1 MATINLDLGTT
12 AASTE
17 SRSLFR
23 SGHWIASGA
32 ALLLC
37 AAALF
42 LKLGAPALFEPDEG
56 RNAEKAREILLLDD
70 WITPHEN
77 FLVVLDKP
85 IFYYWLV
92 AASYET
98 FGVSEWSARLTS
110 ALAAAGCVLL
120 IFLFARRFC
129 GLWEGL
135 WSGVVLA
142 TSLEFYI
149 LGRTVIFDMTLTFFI
164 TLSLFSFFSILH
176 EDKTWLRRSWLGLMY
191 VSLGIAT
198 LVKGPIGAALPSVVV
213 FVYLLISRK
222 LPLLRRLDLHI
233 GIPLFLLIVAPWYY
247 EVERFNPGYLRYFLW
262 EENFVRYFTP
272 HFNRT
277 EPWYYFL
284 LILAVGFL
292 PWSLAIPRAL
302 SEAWRG
308 RRNDIFVFL
317 LAWTVLPFVFFSF
330 SSAKLP
336 HYILPIFPPLA
347 LLTGISLQHNL
358 TASRTRAGLPL
369 VLACLSL
376 SLLVAG
382 FVIAAG
388 WSHSLQPA
396 AQFAFA
402 EISPLLR
409 GTALLMAIGFAGLAL
424 FTWSGRW
431 KSRVSLFVCLSI
443 ALILYVNLLG
453 TILVGASMRRSTR
466 DLVAK
471 ASSYIQP
478 DTQVVIYDTSLESLP
493 FYLKINRPIWSI
505 WSGEKASVFGSF
517 YLAEKGAV
525 AAAPGFGRPLLTF
538 DEFNRE
544 WANAP
549 KNHFAVFIKRKSL
562 PRLVQDTKYA
572 PTIRVEH
579 GSMLLVSN

>member
-12 AASTE
+12 AASTKP
-17 SRSLFR
+17 RSLFR
-23 SGHWIASGA
+23 TGHRIASGA

-70 WITPHEN
+70 WVTPHEN

-85 IFYYWLV
+85 IFYYWLI

-98 FGVSEWSARLTS
+98 FGVSEWSARLPS

-129 GLWEGL
+129 GFWEGL

-149 LGRTVIFDMTLTFFI
+149 LGRTVIFDMTLSFFI
-164 TLSLFSFFSILH
+164 TLALFSFISVLH
-176 EDKTWLRRSWLGLMY
+176 EDKIWLRRSWLGLMY

-198 LVKGPIGAALPSVVV
+198 LVKGPIGVALPGTVV

-222 LPLLRRLDLHI
+222 LSLLSRLELHI
-233 GIPLFLLIVAPWYY
+233 GIPLFLFIVAPWYY

-262 EENFVRYFTP
+262 EENFIRYFTP
-272 HFNRT
+272 HFNRA
-277 EPWYYFL
+277 EPWYYFF

-292 PWSLAIPRAL
+292 PWSLCIPGAL

-308 RRNDIFVFL
+308 RRDDIFAFL
-317 LAWTVLPFVFFSF
+317 LVWTVLPFVFFSF
-330 SSAKLP
+330 SGAKLP

-347 LLTGISLQHNL
+347 LLTGISLQHSL
-358 TASRTRAGLPL
+358 TASGRQAVWPL
-369 VLACLSL
+369 ALACLSL

-388 WSHSLQPA
+388 SFHFLQES
-396 AQFAFA
+396 AQFVFA

-409 GTALLMAIGFAGLAL
+409 GTALLIAIGFAGLAV

-431 KSRVSLFVCLSI
+431 KNQVSLFVWLSI
-443 ALILYVNLLG
+443 VLILYVNLLG
-453 TILVGASMRRSTR
+453 TMLVRASMGRSAR
-466 DLVAK
+466 DLAAK
-471 ASSYIQP
+471 AASYIQP
-478 DTQVVIYDTSLESLP
+478 DTQVVIYDTTLESLP

-517 YLAEKGAV
+517 YLAEKGA
-525 AAAPGFGRPLLTF
+525 AAAPGFGRALLTF
-538 DEFNRE
+538 DEFRRE
-544 WANAP
+544 WAKAP
-549 KNHFAVFIKRKSL
+549 KDHFAVFIKRKSL
-562 PRLVQDTKYA
+562 PRLAQDTAHA
-572 PTIRVEH
+572 PTIRVEQ
-579 GSMLLVSN
+579 GSMLFVSN

>member
-1 MATINLDLGTT
+1 VATINLNLGTT

-23 SGHWIASGA
+23 IGQRIACGA

-70 WITPHEN
+70 WVTPHEN

-85 IFYYWLV
+85 IFYYWLI

-98 FGVSEWSARLTS
+98 FGVSEWSARLPS

-120 IFLFARRFC
+120 IFFFARRFC
-129 GLWEGL
+129 GFWEAL

-164 TLSLFSFFSILH
+164 TLSLFSFLSVLH
-176 EDKTWLRRSWLGLMY
+176 EDQIWLRRSWLGLMY
-191 VSLGIAT
+191 ISLGIAT
-198 LVKGPIGAALPSVVV
+198 LVKGPIGVALPGLVV

-222 LPLLRRLDLHI
+222 WSFLSKLDLHI

-247 EVERFNPGYLRYFLW
+247 EVERFNPGYLRYFFW
-262 EENFVRYFTP
+262 EENFIRYFTP

-277 EPWYYFL
+277 EPWYYFF
-284 LILAVGFL
+284 LILVVGFL
-292 PWSLAIPRAL
+292 PWSFCIPGAL
-302 SEAWRG
+302 REAWRG
-308 RRNDIFVFL
+308 RRAEIFVFL
-317 LAWTVLPFVFFSF
+317 LVWTVLPFVFFSF
-330 SSAKLP
+330 SGAKLP

-347 LLTGISLQHNL
+347 LLTAISLQHNL
-358 TASRTRAGLPL
+358 TASRTWARSPL
-369 VLACLSL
+369 ALIFLSL
-376 SLLVAG
+376 SLSVAG
-382 FVIAAG
+382 FFIAAG
-388 WSHSLQPA
+388 WFHSLQGT

-402 EISPLLR
+402 QISPLLR
-409 GTALLMAIGFAGLAL
+409 GTALLIAIGLAGLAV

-431 KSRVSLFVCLSI
+431 KSQVSLFVWLSI
-443 ALILYVNLLG
+443 ALIVYVNLLG
-453 TILVGASMRRSTR
+453 TVLVGASAGRSTR
-466 DLVAK
+466 DLAAK
-471 ASSYIQP
+471 AASVIQP
-478 DTQVVIYDTSLESLP
+478 DTQVVIYDTTLESLP

-517 YLAEKGAV
+517 YLAEKGA
-525 AAAPGFGRPLLTF
+525 ATAPGFGRALLTF
-538 DEFNRE
+538 EEFNRE
-544 WANAP
+544 WAKAP
-549 KNHFAVFIKRKSL
+549 KDHFAVFIKRKSL
-562 PRLVQDTKYA
+562 QRLAQNMGHA
-572 PTIRVEH
+572 PTIRLEH